1 MTERYRKGT
10 TKIMSSLKFCAL
22 FLALVF
28 ASVSISASYFS
39 QDWEVGETRW
49 DGSRQNADTCFG
61 ALHRY
66 VGFGDSLTWG
76 WTADY
81 WDSHGGYGP
90 RLQEMLRGICP
101 EAVVILRGYGGERTC
116 DGVERI
122 DSVLAEEAPE
132 YLLILEGVND
142 IQAAIRSEI
151 IFLNLQEMVRKTKAY
166 GSIPV
171 LGTLPPRRDC
181 WYMSSWSEDLNRDY
195 IRPFAK
201 QERVLLADHWK
212 FFNEKPDWRQYI
224 DDWGQH
230 PNAAGYD
237 LMAECWFVALE
248 EDPPPAGLTAAAGG
262 EVVRL
267 SWDANSETGLAGYNV
282 YMRLSS
288 MDGYEKLNGD
298 LLTETV
304 YEGMKAASGSCIY
317 AVTAVDRC
325 GNESEYSDEVMV
337 NWDNGDCFIASAAY
351 GALTGEVEVLRRL
364 RDGVLLKSCPGR
376 ALVRS
381 YYRLSPP
388 AARFIS
394 KRDFAKALVRTQL
407 KPAVLL
413 ARLLLRSLPR

>member
-1 MTERYRKGT
+1 MRT
-10 TKIMSSLKFCAL
+10 MSELRGCVL

-28 ASVSISASYFS
+28 ASVGISANYFP
-39 QDWEVGETRW
+39 QDWEVGEMRW
-49 DGSRQNADTCFG
+49 DGSRQNADACFG

-66 VGFGDSLTWG
+66 IGFGDSLTWG

-81 WDSHGGYGP
+81 WDSRGGYGP
-90 RLQEMLRGICP
+90 CLQEMLRVVQPG
-101 EAVVILRGYGGERTC
+101 AVVILCGYGGEKTC
-116 DGVERI
+116 AGVERI

-132 YLLILEGVND
+132 YLLILEGTND
-142 IQAAIRSEI
+142 VQAAIRSEI
-151 IFLNLQEMVRKTKAY
+151 IFLNLREMVRKTREY

-195 IRPFAK
+195 IRPFAR
-201 QERVLLADHWK
+201 QEKVLLADHWK
-212 FFNEKPDWRQYI
+212 FFNEKPDWRKYI
-224 DDWGQH
+224 DENGQH

-237 LMAECWFVALE
+237 LMAECWFVAIE
-248 EDPPPAGLTAAAGG
+248 EDPPPAGLTAAARG

-267 SWDANSETGLAGYNV
+267 SWDANSETGLEGYNV
-282 YMRLSS
+282 YRRLSS
-288 MDGYEKLNGD
+288 LDGYEKLNGD
-298 LLTETV
+298 LLTETA
-304 YEGMKAASGSCIY
+304 YEDTEAASGSCIY

-325 GNESEYSDEVMV
+325 GNESEYSDGIMV
-337 NWDNGDCFIASAAY
+337 NWDNGDCFIATASY
-351 GALTGEVEVLRRL
+351 GALTGEVEALRRL

-394 KRDFAKALVRTQL
+394 KRDFAKALVRAEL
-407 KPAVLL
+407 KPVVLL
-413 ARLLLRSLPR
+413 AGLLLSR